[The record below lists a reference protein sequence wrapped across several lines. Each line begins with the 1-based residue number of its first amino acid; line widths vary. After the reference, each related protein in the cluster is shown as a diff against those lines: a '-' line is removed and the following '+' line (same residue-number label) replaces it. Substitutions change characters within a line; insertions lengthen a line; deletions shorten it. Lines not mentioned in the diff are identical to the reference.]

1 MEAATSSDT
10 LQTAEA
16 APVLTSEPK
25 AEAVAEPAP
34 ELTSVAK
41 QEVKAES
48 LPKIS
53 RPLSPYPYVIIT
65 SMSISFLCF
74 FVPKLLVV
82 DCISEKWRTCQLPKT
97 VCGISGSRTK
107 HPL

>member
-10 LQTAEA
+10 VQKAEA

-34 ELTSVAK
+34 EINSVAK

-53 RPLSPYPYVIIT
+53 RPLSPYPSVILT
-65 SMSISFLCF
+65 SMSISFLSF
-74 FVPKLLVV
+74 F
-82 DCISEKWRTCQLPKT
+82 LP
-97 VCGISGSRTK
+97 SF
-107 HPL
+107 